1 MALESI
7 AANYASCLGANQMWT
22 NAVSSNELRLQLP
35 EEAFAMESLD
45 VHFHLSS
52 LGLKFKPHKRK
63 KSISFIV
70 QLVGGYEMSI
80 TPVDV
85 GFGGFSEFYTWQH
98 YRDSEESEGELVN
111 SIRASVA
118 FTSPESHCG
127 HQTVI
132 FTIHA
137 KDIESLIR
145 GSLRTYFEL
154 TGKKLNP
161 IVKTNKSN

>member
-1 MALESI
+1 
-7 AANYASCLGANQMWT
+7 MWT
-22 NAVSSNELRLQLP
+22 NAVNSNDLRLRLP

-45 VHFHLSS
+45 VQLQLSS
-52 LGLKFKPHKRK
+52 LGLKFKPLKRK
-63 KSISFIV
+63 RSVSFIV

-80 TPVDV
+80 SPVDV

-98 YRDSEESEGELVN
+98 HRDSEDSEGELVN

-118 FTSPESHCG
+118 FSSPESH
-127 HQTVI
+127 HDDQAVI

-161 IVKTNKSN
+161 VVKTKKSI